1 MIRILIG
8 LLVLSFLACSEHEQ
22 KVTTDEFVLQEGY
35 TIELLAAEPLLD
47 SPVAMTFDT
56 DGSIYVVEL
65 PGYMRDIEGS
75 DEDAPDGKIAKL
87 SDQDGDGTFDQRTV
101 IKKDLIAPRA
111 VAFAYGGLLYS
122 AGTSLYWDDLSD
134 NKSAE
139 LVDSLYV
146 IGGNIEH
153 QPNGLLYNIDNWIYS
168 AKSNARYRK
177 TADGWQ
183 KEATSFR
190 GQWGIS
196 HDEHGRLFYNDN
208 SNGLYGDIVP
218 PNILISN
225 PYLKPSAGIGKQITT
240 DNRLFLLQATDVNR
254 GYIPG
259 VLDTATGKVLHFTS
273 ACSPHIHAADGLGDS
288 MRGDAFVCGPEGNLV
303 KRYKMH
309 YDGYNISATQA
320 YKGEEFLASTEETF
334 RPVNLYTGPDGA
346 LYILDLR
353 KGIIQ
358 HRAYMTSYL
367 REKIE
372 ARSMDT
378 IVGLGRIY
386 KVYKDGAID
395 PKPYPSSESGWIEE
409 LSSNNYSRRIA
420 AQKTLVASTSSSLDQ
435 ALMSGIYDTD
445 SRGKAHALWTLE
457 GRAVLPQELLI
468 ALASQSDDSY
478 LWYHLLQLVDADHSD
493 ELLSHLP
500 SSYDSVLEPLLAHL
514 QHSDKHQSEAVLAEA
529 AISGMTIDQMAS
541 HAESLGTGTI
551 LDSLLELALANFQN
565 GAVQAPQLMTQFF
578 KDPRTAGLQLYNT
591 YCSTCHGQDGMGR
604 DNLAPPIMQSEY
616 VNGSKDQLILL
627 MLHGLQGPVT
637 VNGKTYTMNAVMPGI
652 KDNPQLRDK
661 EIAEIVVFVRNSFS
675 FANPFEANTLDRIKE
690 LREQTKDRTEMYTEE
705 ELFSFRSE
713 E

>member
-8 LLVLSFLACSEHEQ
+8 LLVLSFLACSEPEQ
-22 KVTTDEFVLQEGY
+22 KVTTDEFVLQEGF

-75 DEDAPDGKIAKL
+75 DEDAPDGKIVKL

-273 ACSPHIHAADGLGDS
+273 ACSPHIQTSDGLGDAV
-288 MRGDAFVCGPEGNLV
+288 RGDAFVCGPEGNLV
-303 KRYKMH
+303 KRYKMN
-309 YDGYNISATQA
+309 YDGYNINAAQA
-320 YKGEEFLASTEETF
+320 YEGEEFLASTDETF
-334 RPVNLYTGPDGA
+334 RPVNLYTGGDGA
-346 LYILDLR
+346 LYIMDLR

-372 ARSMDT
+372 ARSMDS
-378 IVGLGRIY
+378 IIGLGRIY
-386 KVYKDGAID
+386 RVYQEGQLTDNNWPTNDAD
-395 PKPYPSSESGWIEE
+395 WIKE
-409 LSSNNYSRRIA
+409 LSSSNGARRMM
-420 AQKTLVASTSSSLDQ
+420 AQKTLVAATSEGLNDK
-435 ALMSGIYDTD
+435 LIDYVNTDDTW
-445 SRGKAHALWTLE
+445 GMIHALWTLE
-457 GRAVLPQELLI
+457 GRDALSQDILLEL
-468 ALASQSDDSY
+468 AQQHSNTE
-478 LWYHLLQLVDADHSD
+478 LWYHLLQLVDDSNQEELIKLLVPDYD
-493 ELLSHLP
+493 EMLA
-500 SSYDSVLEPLLAHL
+500 PLVAHL
-514 QHSDKHQSEAVLAEA
+514 QPSVQHQSSGVLAEA
-529 AISGMTIDQMAS
+529 AISGMTINELQNYRS
-541 HAESLGTGTI
+541 QITNGTI
-551 LDSLLELALANFQN
+551 IDSLATVTLFNYATNTI
-565 GAVQAPQLMTQFF
+565 VAPQLRTQFF

-616 VNGSKDQLILL
+616 VNGNKDHLILL
-627 MLHGLQGPVT
+627 ILHGLQGPIK
-637 VNGKTYTMNAVMPGI
+637 VNGKTYNMNAVMPGI
-652 KDNPQLRDK
+652 KDSPQLGDK
-661 EIAEIVVFVRNSFS
+661 EIAEIVIFVRNSFS
-675 FANPFEANTLDRIKE
+675 FANPWDISVERIKE
-690 LREQTKDRTEMYTEE
+690 LRELTKDRTDMYTEE
-705 ELFSFRSE
+705 ELFSFCSE